1 MARPGKPIKVAEST
15 EELRK
20 LLKVSSLHLKPRI
33 EMLILSKQGKAVGK
47 NELAQA
53 LGVNHNSVQTWRKKY
68 EQGGIHALLQDKR
81 GGNRPVVIDAK
92 TDKAIALKLSDPL
105 NAPRSFKELQQWV
118 EEHYIAGIN
127 YQTLNKHVKR
137 KYGARIKVARKSHV
151 QKDKE
156 AVEAFKKN
164 R

>member
-1 MARPGKPIKVAEST
+1 MARPGKPINVTESI

-20 LLKVSSLHLKPRI
+20 LLKNSALHLKPRI

-47 NELAQA
+47 NELSQA
-53 LGVNHNSVQTWRKKY
+53 LGVNHNSVQAWRKRY
-68 EQGGIHALLQDKR
+68 EQGGIDALLQDKR
-81 GGNRPVVIDAK
+81 GGNRPSVIDVE

-105 NAPRSFKELQQWV
+105 NAPRSFKELQAWV
-118 EEHYIAGIN
+118 DEHYIAGIH

-137 KYGARIKVARKSHV
+137 KYGARIKVARRSHV